1 MELTIEQA
9 LQQGIAAHKEGNIQ
23 EAERLYHAILQ
34 SQPAHADANHNLGVI
49 AVSINKTELALSL
62 FKTALEANPKV
73 EQFWLSYI
81 DTLIKETQF
90 ETAIAVLQQGKKM
103 GLDEDKVDALEV
115 QLTQITQLALPTQ
128 SQIDNLLEYYQ
139 KGQHK
144 EAEKLAVFLTQQF
157 SEYQFGWKVLGAV
170 LSQTGRLLESLDAKQ
185 IAVQLAPLDAEAHS
199 NLGITLLELR
209 RLDEAEASYTQAIV
223 LKPDYSEAHNNLGIT
238 LQELGRLEE
247 AEASCRQAI
256 EFKPDFAEAHNNLG
270 NPLRE
275 SGRLEEAEAAYRQA
289 IVLKPDYSE
298 AHNNLGATLQ
308 ELDRLE
314 EAEASHRQAIAW
326 KPDYAE
332 AHSNLGIALQELD
345 RLEEAETSFK
355 QALALK
361 PDYTEAHSNLGNTL
375 QELGRLEEAEASYT
389 QAIALKSDFPDAH
402 YNLGNT
408 LKMLG
413 RLEKAEASYRKAIVL
428 KPDYADSHYNLGITL
443 QELGR
448 LKEAEASY
456 RRAIALQPDYAE
468 AYSNLGVAL
477 KELGRLDEAEV
488 SYRQAIVLKP
498 DYPEAHS
505 NLGNT
510 LQELGRLDEA
520 ESSYRQAI
528 ACKPDYTDAF
538 MNRWRLLFNKGDF
551 EAALKDSEFCN
562 TKVSRQ
568 HSLETLY
575 ALRRIE
581 EVYKR
586 IEMES
591 QVDEGNI
598 TTAAFASFL
607 AKIEKKDTANNFCK
621 NPIDFI
627 HFDNISSHL
636 EDSNALITELI
647 EELYDLKTVW
657 EPTQKATKK
666 GFQTPV
672 HINLFGDPSLKM
684 AHLKSIILDELD
696 SYYLRF
702 QNELCSFIQKWPCKK
717 NLWGWHVILKH
728 QGYQTAHIHP
738 GGWLSGVIYL
748 KVVPSLGED
757 EGAIEFSLNGEN
769 YSNVNS
775 PSLTYQ
781 PKKGDIVFFP
791 SSLHHR
797 TIPFTTNTDRII
809 VSFDLI
815 PDKLGGLI

>member
-1 MELTIEQA
+1 MGVINFYSTLTTFYQNIDKELSMELTIEQA

-468 AYSNLGVAL
+468 AHNNLANTL
-477 KELGRLDEAEV
+477 KELNRLDEAET
-488 SYRQAIVLKP
+488 SCR
-498 DYPEAHS
+498 
-505 NLGNT
+505 
-510 LQELGRLDEA
+510 R
-520 ESSYRQAI
+520 
-528 ACKPDYTDAF
+528 
-538 MNRWRLLFNKGDF
+538 
-551 EAALKDSEFCN
+551 AL
-562 TKVSRQ
+562 
-568 HSLETLY
+568 
-575 ALRRIE
+575 
-581 EVYKR
+581 
-586 IEMES
+586 
-591 QVDEGNI
+591 
-598 TTAAFASFL
+598 
-607 AKIEKKDTANNFCK
+607 
-621 NPIDFI
+621 
-627 HFDNISSHL
+627 
-636 EDSNALITELI
+636 
-647 EELYDLKTVW
+647 
-657 EPTQKATKK
+657 
-666 GFQTPV
+666 
-672 HINLFGDPSLKM
+672 SLKM
-684 AHLKSIILDELD
+684 GFFEANRNLASILRRLGRKEQAIEKDRYAIFLSQAYAEETEPEKSSDNLPFKSPSAIEYPELYRAGMGTENTGGFLRAMAQMLRPKNILEIGAGYTTPFLLEALVNNERAYDDGNLQE
-696 SYYLRF
+696 SYF
-702 QNELCSFIQKWPCKK
+702 QNYIYDSKLV
-717 NLWGWHVILKH
+717 VIDNM
-728 QGYQTAHIHP
+728 
-738 GGWLSGVIYL
+738 
-748 KVVPSLGED
+748 SLGELRKKPGMD
-757 EGAIEFSLNGEN
+757 DIISSKYTEFIQGSFEGKAELLHERYGDFDFVWFDCGGIAEYKSFMVEYWDICSDYIFFHFTYTNGNPNDLHEIILN
-769 YSNVNS
+769 NVTGN
-775 PSLTYQ
+775 PSVF
-781 PKKGDIVFFP
+781 DIVEP
-791 SSLHHR
+791 HKSRQGSITMVR
-797 TIPFTTNTDRII
+797 KND
-809 VSFDLI
+809 
-815 PDKLGGLI
+815 